1 MDARSSF
8 GSPFSNIQN
17 KQNALNERLSTA
29 TPMQGWGAPAV
40 GFSPYTCNFRPQR
53 SPRDCNTSP
62 IHGNYQQRSPR
73 TQQNIFKHPSPNG
86 PRTFRSPY
94 NYLPF
99 SPPGSE
105 QKFRG
110 TPNNRGRGR
119 KSFNNFYGKVL
130 TKSNCSEIITRQWLL
145 VRVDLGLHVR
155 NFRNN
160 LKITI
165 SNGHRI
171 LIYRI

>member
-1 MDARSSF
+1 MGDSLPVWTHLLPVIKFGWFWRLKFPVLVKFCGFNQVSNIMDARSSF

-99 SPPGSE
+99 FSSWVGAKIQRHTQQQRSW
-105 QKFRG
+105 QK
-110 TPNNRGRGR
+110 
-119 KSFNNFYGKVL
+119 
-130 TKSNCSEIITRQWLL
+130 
-145 VRVDLGLHVR
+145 
-155 NFRNN
+155 
-160 LKITI
+160 
-165 SNGHRI
+165 I
-171 LIYRI
+171 L